1 MLTPGLG
8 VLNASRSFNSI
19 GGTTAVVSL
28 SDKSTAILYTGL
40 P

>member
-1 MLTPGLG
+1 M
-8 VLNASRSFNSI
+8 NASRSFNAT

-28 SDKSTAILYTGL
+28 SDKSNAILYTGL